1 VSHELDFSTGEA
13 AIAYT
18 GSTPWHG
25 LGFNLEKGASIE
37 DWSKAAR
44 MEWEIFRAPVKFDVV
59 NDVANV
65 DELTKTLIYPD
76 KHVLYRSDTNSPLSV
91 VSPSYNIVQPQEVL
105 EFYRDLVGTADMQL
119 ETAGV
124 LFGGRRF
131 WCLANTGRMIEL
143 AGKRVKR
150 EIRNNNNED
159 QVFNE
164 YVDIPDTV
172 KGYLLL
178 TTSCDGTLATTAQF
192 TSVRVVC
199 SNTLS
204 VATKDNNT
212 RIRVPHN
219 RVWKPSEVKE
229 QLGFVDEGWN
239 KFSQQLHLLANATAE
254 RDRAVEYL
262 VKLFGEEGVATEDQS
277 PAVTQKCANIWSL
290 FTGEGMGSDYTS
302 SDGTW
307 FGLVN
312 AITETM
318 DYHTSHRTTD
328 SRLNNSWY
336 GAGNALKTK
345 AFELALDYAGA

>member
-1 VSHELDFSTGEA
+1 MSHELDFSTGEA
-13 AIAYT
+13 AMAYV
-18 GSTPWHG
+18 GHTPWHG

-59 NDVANV
+59 NDLADV

-131 WCLANTGRMIEL
+131 WCLANTGRMVDL
-143 AGKRVKR
+143 AGKK
-150 EIRNNNNED
+150 
-159 QVFNE
+159 
-164 YVDIPDTV
+164 VDGKNIPDTV

-199 SNTLS
+199 NNTLS

-239 KFSQQLHLLANATAE
+239 KFSEQLQLLSSSTAP
-254 RDRAVEYL
+254 RDQAVEYL

-277 PAVTQKCANIWSL
+277 PAVAQKCANIWSL
-290 FTGEGMGSDYTS
+290 FAGEGMGSDYTS

-307 FGLVN
+307 FGLMN

-345 AFELALDYAGA
+345 AFELALEYAEN